1 MLSQYVIRK
10 CTIEHQVQ
18 REKVGL
24 WCSFV
29 GIIANVFIAVMKML
43 VGLLFQS
50 LAILADG
57 LNNLSDAASMLV
69 VLFSFKW
76 SQLPAD
82 KEHPYGH
89 QRIEY
94 LASLIVGISIVLLFY
109 ELVKSSIDKIL
120 HPQVVEFSIIMVVV
134 LLVSM
139 VGKWCLYRFYQQ
151 CAKQIDSTVLF
162 ASAQDSRNDV
172 LSTGVIL
179 VSTLVSYMFGMHL
192 DGYMG
197 IFVSILILLSA
208 IDILKDAMNKLL
220 GEAPSEEFVEKIKS
234 KILSYDGVLGI
245 HDLIVHSY
253 GPERVFVC
261 VHVEVDCRV
270 DILQSHELVDL
281 IEKDFLKDENLHVVI
296 HMDPIDIDDP
306 MVKDLYHMVKKCIKE
321 LSEEIS
327 MHDFRTVVTKS
338 HTNLIFDCEIPYAC
352 NITFEMVQEC
362 VDMLLKTLPG
372 EYIANIQFERPYN

>member
-1 MLSQYVIRK
+1 
-10 CTIEHQVQ
+10 
-18 REKVGL
+18 
-24 WCSFV
+24 
-29 GIIANVFIAVMKML
+29 
-43 VGLLFQS
+43 
-50 LAILADG
+50 
-57 LNNLSDAASMLV
+57 
-69 VLFSFKW
+69 
-76 SQLPAD
+76 
-82 KEHPYGH
+82 
-89 QRIEY
+89 
-94 LASLIVGISIVLLFY
+94 
-109 ELVKSSIDKIL
+109 
-120 HPQVVEFSIIMVVV
+120 
-134 LLVSM
+134 
-139 VGKWCLYRFYQQ
+139 
-151 CAKQIDSTVLF
+151 
-162 ASAQDSRNDV
+162 
-172 LSTGVIL
+172 
-179 VSTLVSYMFGMHL
+179 MHL

-306 MVKDLYHMVKKCIKE
+306 MVKDLYHMVKKCIKD

-338 HTNLIFDCEIPYAC
+338 HTNLIFDCEIPYTC
-352 NITFEMVQEC
+352 NVTFEMVQEC
-362 VDMLLKTLPG
+362 VDGLLKTLPG